1 MSELAPS
8 RAVIDLTA
16 YAYNLRVVRKKLPA
30 GCALLA
36 VVKADAYG
44 HGMLQIAERALHEG
58 ALMLGVATVDEGLA
72 LRDAGMDAPILVFG
86 QPSDDALGAVVEHD
100 LRAMISSAASA
111 ERLGAI
117 AHKANKVTPI
127 HCKIDTG
134 MGRQGFGLDRA
145 VQELNDLTRIANID
159 IEGIA
164 MHFPQADVRED
175 PFTLEQIKAFKQV
188 LRQLD
193 KEGVPY
199 EFAHAA
205 NSPAIINYAPDAL
218 FNMVRPGLMTYGV
231 WPTNDPPPSGSFV
244 KPVLRWETRVT
255 LIKDLEPGSSIG
267 YGRTYTTGART
278 RTAIL
283 PIGYADGYKHA
294 LSNRADVL
302 IRGRR
307 CPVRGSVCMDQI
319 AVDVTDVPGAAVG
332 DTATLIGTDGSE
344 TITAQELATL
354 AGTIPYDI
362 LAGIGSRV
370 HRDYVG

>member
-8 RAVIDLTA
+8 RAIVDLGA
-16 YAYNLRVVRKKLPA
+16 YAHNLRAVRNRLPA

-44 HGMLQIAERALHEG
+44 HGMLPIAERALQEG
-58 ALMLGVATVDEGLA
+58 ALMLGVAAVDEGLT
-72 LRDAGMDAPILVFG
+72 LREAGIDAPILVFG
-86 QPSDDALGAVVEHD
+86 QPADDALGAIVEHD
-100 LRAMISSAASA
+100 LRATISSVAAA

-117 AHKANKVTPI
+117 AHKANKVAPI

-134 MGRQGFGLDRA
+134 MGRQGFTLDHAIRD
-145 VQELNDLTRIANID
+145 LHGLTRVANID

-164 MHFPQADVRED
+164 MHFPQADLRDD
-175 PFTLEQIKAFKQV
+175 PFTLNQIKSFKQV

-205 NSPAIINYAPDAL
+205 NSPAIINYSPDAL

-231 WPTNDPPPSGSFV
+231 WPTNDPPPSGSFL

-255 LIKDLEPGSSIG
+255 LIKDLAPGSSIG
-267 YGRTYTTGART
+267 YGRTYTTGAPT

-283 PIGYADGYKHA
+283 PIGYADGYKHS
-294 LSNRADVL
+294 LTNRAEVL
-302 IRGRR
+302 IRGTR

-319 AVDVTDVPGAAVG
+319 AVDVTHVEDAVEG
-332 DTATLIGTDGSE
+332 DTATLIGSDGSE

-362 LAGIGSRV
+362 LAGIGKRV
-370 HRDYVG
+370 HRNYIG